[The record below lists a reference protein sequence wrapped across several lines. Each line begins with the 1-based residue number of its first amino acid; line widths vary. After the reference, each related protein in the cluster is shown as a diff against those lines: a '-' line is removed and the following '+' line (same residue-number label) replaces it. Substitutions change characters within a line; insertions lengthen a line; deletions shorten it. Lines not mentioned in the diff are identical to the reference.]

1 MSRLPEAVPVLDV
14 PHGVMTPHFATV
26 TKRTREIP
34 DVMTFEVPSDGVSFQ
49 PGQFNMLY
57 VFGVGEVPISMSG
70 DPAREDVFVHTIRS
84 VGAVSEALNRLKR
97 GEAMGVRGPFG
108 TGWPV
113 DQARG
118 QDVLIVAGGIGL
130 APLRPVIYALINDR
144 DAFGR
149 ISIIYGARSP
159 EELLFADELKAW
171 RAIPG
176 FQVLITVDHATRDW
190 RGNVGFVTSL
200 LNEADVDPASTLA
213 MLCGPEVMMQFTAVA
228 LGAQGIEAD
237 QVFISMER
245 SMKCAIGYCGHC
257 QLGPDFVCKDGPVYR
272 YDRIGPMMAIR
283 EL

>member
-1 MSRLPEAVPVLDV
+1 MLEPPQ
-14 PHGVMTPHFATV
+14 GVMTPRFAPV

-34 DVMTFEVPSDGVSFQ
+34 DVMTFEMPSDGVSFQ

-70 DPAREDVFVHTIRS
+70 DPARENVFVHTIRG

-97 GEAMGVRGPFG
+97 GEAMGVRGPYG

-113 DQARG
+113 EQARG

-149 ISIIYGARSP
+149 ISLIYGARSP

-171 RAIPG
+171 RAISG
-176 FQVLITVDHATRDW
+176 FQVLVTVDHATRDW
-190 RGNVGFVTSL
+190 RCNVGFVTSL
-200 LNEADVDPASTLA
+200 LNEADVDPASTTA

-228 LGAQGIEAD
+228 LSAQGIEAD
-237 QVFISMER
+237 QIFISMER
-245 SMKCAIGYCGHC
+245 SMKCAIGFCGHC